1 MMMEIRAELEDISPV
16 KKKLRVEIPAEV
28 AVAEFNQIASQYRKH
43 ARLPGFRPGRAP
55 VTLVKRR
62 YNKDIR
68 QDVLQKLIPT
78 SYDQAIRE
86 QSVRPLG
93 QLKLEHIVFN
103 EGEAL
108 VYEAVIETLP
118 VVNAPEYRGLEIRL
132 KEEHLDQDSLE
143 KELERLREHYAPLV
157 SVQHRKEVQ
166 DGDHALVNLVG
177 EYTSDAPPEE
187 WTQAIKE
194 DNTTIKVGDEHTHED
209 FNKALIG
216 MSAGAEKNFLV
227 DYAADYPEE
236 KLAGRQV
243 RFSLQLNDIKV
254 KELPELNDE
263 FAKDLGEFENLDQ
276 LKEKIREGLANEKQR
291 ARDSNVRQQLL
302 QKLIEA
308 TDFPVPE
315 VLLENRIDDKIRALA
330 HNMSQ
335 QGMDPSKANLDWSK
349 IRTDLRSDAEKET
362 RAALILSVIAEKEQM
377 KVPSEEFEAEL
388 QQRAESANQPL
399 EKIKQA
405 FQEEGRRASLEDQIL
420 RRKALA
426 MLTEQ
431 AKIIE
436 E

>member
-1 MMMEIRAELEDISPV
+1 
-16 KKKLRVEIPAEV
+16 
-28 AVAEFNQIASQYRKH
+28 
-43 ARLPGFRPGRAP
+43 
-55 VTLVKRR
+55 
-62 YNKDIR
+62 
-68 QDVLQKLIPT
+68 
-78 SYDQAIRE
+78 
-86 QSVRPLG
+86 
-93 QLKLEHIVFN
+93 
-103 EGEAL
+103 
-108 VYEAVIETLP
+108 
-118 VVNAPEYRGLEIRL
+118 
-132 KEEHLDQDSLE
+132 
-143 KELERLREHYAPLV
+143 
-157 SVQHRKEVQ
+157 
-166 DGDHALVNLVG
+166 
-177 EYTSDAPPEE
+177 
-187 WTQAIKE
+187 
-194 DNTTIKVGDEHTHED
+194 
-209 FNKALIG
+209 